1 MPNLV
6 AGAGNV
12 NTDRAGSRAPGPGG
26 RVPPSRLTI

>member
-12 NTDRAGSRAPGPGG
+12 NTDEAGSRARAPESAARRP
-26 RVPPSRLTI
+26 RLTI

>member
-12 NTDRAGSRAPGPGG
+12 NTDEANAPALPPGPP
-26 RVPPSRLTI
+26 RPASRLTI